1 MQHKLIVSILTK
13 ALKLGRQTIRRRYRE
28 VTIVCVLIEHIEQIF
43 YFELVLYYVSH
54 EKRNVRATA

>member
-28 VTIVCVLIEHIEQIF
+28 VTIVCVIIEHIEQIF
-43 YFELVLYYVSH
+43 YFEFMFHMKS
-54 EKRNVRATA
+54 ATLEQRPKK